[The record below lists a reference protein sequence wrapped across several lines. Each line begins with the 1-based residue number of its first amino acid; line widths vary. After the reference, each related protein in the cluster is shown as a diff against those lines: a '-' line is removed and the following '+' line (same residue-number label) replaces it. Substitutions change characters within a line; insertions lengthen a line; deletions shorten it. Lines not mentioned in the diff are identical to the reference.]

1 MPFRFIKTEISE
13 IVVVEPRVFPDER
26 GFFMETYK
34 RSEFAAQ
41 GIDEVFVQVNHSR
54 SSKGTLRGLHYQ
66 KHPKAQG
73 KLVRAVAGE
82 IFDVAV
88 DIRQGAPTFGKS
100 VVVSLSSENKK
111 ILYVPAGFA
120 HGFCVVSDEAEIAYM
135 TTAEYAPE
143 CEAGVRWDDPALA
156 ISWPLDDPKLSNRD
170 LGWPFLKD
178 ADNNFHY
185 DAMAAVGDS
194 THRNH

>member
-1 MPFRFIKTEISE
+1 MPFRFVQSE
-13 IVVVEPRVFPDER
+13 IAEVVIIEPRVFRDER

-34 RSEFAAQ
+34 RSEFTAH
-41 GIDEVFVQVNHSR
+41 GIDEIFVQVNHSK
-54 SSKGTLRGLHYQ
+54 SSKGILRGLHYQ

-82 IFDVAV
+82 IFDVAA
-88 DIRQGAPTFGKS
+88 DIRQGAPTFGKWMAL
-100 VVVSLSSENKK
+100 SLSSENKK
-111 ILYVPAGFA
+111 MLYAPPGFA
-120 HGFCVVSDEAEIAYM
+120 HGFCVVSEYAEISYM

-143 CEAGVRWDDPALA
+143 CEAGIRWDDPDLA
-156 ISWPLDDPKLSNRD
+156 IGWPITTPQLSSRD

-178 ADNNFHY
+178 ADNNFYY

-194 THRNH
+194 TLRNH